1 MKVFVFTILHLLVF
15 CLAVDVS
22 YIHSPPTAMQMFCL
36 NIDSS
41 CHFPTA
47 AAEEALAE
55 DVLVKVGMR
64 AAGGQAQYPQQIVL
78 VTTTAEKGFFF
89 FK

>member
-1 MKVFVFTILHLLVF
+1 MFTILHLLVF
-15 CLAVDVS
+15 CLAADVS
-22 YIHSPPTAMQMFCL
+22 YIRPPTAMQMICL

-55 DVLVKVGMR
+55 DVLVKVGMCE
-64 AAGGQAQYPQQIVL
+64 AGGQAQYPQQIVL
-78 VTTTAEKGFFF
+78 VTTTAEKIFF
-89 FK
+89 